1 VGIFSFFQKKPK
13 QFFSVE
19 ENRQIVEAIRQAEK
33 QTSGEVRIFVE
44 SKNPFVDPLDRA
56 KEIFFNLKMQDTE
69 HRNGVLL
76 YLAMDHHEL
85 ALFADEGIYEK
96 AGAEYWNNEVKEMIA
111 GFTKDN
117 IGDSIER
124 CVLHIGKTL
133 TEKFPYEAATD
144 KNELPDDIVFGK

>member
-13 QFFSVE
+13 QFFPPE
-19 ENRQIVEAIRQAEK
+19 ENRQIVEAIRQAER
-33 QTSGEVRIFVE
+33 QTSGEIRIYVE
-44 SKNPFVDPLDRA
+44 SKNRFVDPLDRA
-56 KEIFFNLKMQDTE
+56 KEIFFNLKMQETE

-85 ALFADEGIYEK
+85 ALFADQGIYEK
-96 AGAEYWNNEVKEMIA
+96 AGADYWNNAVKEMIA
-111 GFTKDN
+111 GFTNDN

-124 CVLHIGKTL
+124 CILHIGQTL
-133 TEKFPYEAATD
+133 KEKFPYEVTTD